1 MTDKRNEFDCIHV
14 YNPSTHEL
22 MGTVPSA
29 TAEDVV
35 QVLSLAQ
42 KGKEI
47 WGEMNPDERCDILIK
62 VADKI
67 LEHKEELAKIVCC
80 EQGEIFRFSMDEV
93 EKAASLFRG
102 YAEKARYMYGAVL
115 PDNDADMIMVRHE
128 PLGVIACIIPFN
140 FPVELI
146 AQKVAPA
153 LATGNAVVVKPASD
167 TPLSAV
173 YLMDLLHQ
181 AGVPEEAAQLI
192 TGSGSIVGDLI
203 ASSPLINGISL
214 TGSTEVGI
222 HIANCASKNLTQT
235 FLELG
240 GNDAL
245 VIFEDVD
252 IEAAVNE
259 AVAAR
264 ITNSGQVCCSTKR
277 CIVHNSIKEEF
288 VALAVEKMK
297 NMKVGNAMDPTSDL
311 GPLINESAAITA
323 EKQIADMV
331 SLGARCVTGGHHFN
345 KTYFEPSVLTDVTP
359 DMPVAKD
366 LEIFA
371 PLVTVIGFETEKE
384 AIDIVNQSKY
394 GLSGGVMSADMA
406 RGIRVASK
414 IDSGGV
420 VVGGSGMYRTNHMPF
435 GGHKMSGYGT
445 EGFLNT
451 LEEMTKTKSIV
462 LKNVLR

>member
-1 MTDKRNEFDCIHV
+1 MADNIKGCIHV

-22 MGTVPSA
+22 IGTVPSA
-29 TAEDVV
+29 TGEDVIR
-35 QVLSLAQ
+35 VLSVAQ
-42 KGKEI
+42 KGKQI
-47 WGEMNPDERCDILIK
+47 WGEVNPDERCDILIK

-67 LEHKEELAKIVCC
+67 MEHKEELAKIVCC
-80 EQGEIFRFSMDEV
+80 EQGKLLRDAVDEV
-93 EKAASLFRG
+93 AKAASLFKG

-115 PDNDADMIMVRHE
+115 PDNDSDMILVRHE
-128 PLGVIACIIPFN
+128 PLGVIACVIPFN

-173 YLMDLLHQ
+173 YLLDLLHQ
-181 AGVPEEAAQLI
+181 AGVPEEVAQLI
-192 TGSGSIVGDLI
+192 TGSGAIVGDLI
-203 ASSPLINGISL
+203 AASPLINGISL

-222 HIANCASKNLTQT
+222 NIANCASQNLTQT

-252 IEAAVNE
+252 VETAVNE
-259 AVAAR
+259 AIAAR
-264 ITNSGQVCCSTKR
+264 TYNAGQVCCSTKR
-277 CIVHNSIKEEF
+277 CVVHNSIKEKF
-288 VALAVEKMK
+288 AALAAEKMK
-297 NMKVGNAMDPTSDL
+297 NLKVGNAMNPTSDL
-311 GPLINESAAITA
+311 GPLINENAAITA
-323 EKQIADMV
+323 EKQIAEMV
-331 SLGARCVTGGHHFN
+331 SLGARCLTGGHHFN
-345 KTYFEPSVLTDVTP
+345 KTYFEPTVMTDVTP

-366 LEIFA
+366 MEIFA
-371 PLVTVIGFETEKE
+371 PLVTIIGFETEEE
-384 AIDIVNQSKY
+384 AINIVNQSKY

-406 RGIRVASK
+406 RGIRVATK

-420 VVGGSGMYRTNHMPF
+420 VVGGAGMYRTNHMPF

-451 LEEMTKTKSIV
+451 LEEMTKTKSLV
-462 LKNVLR
+462 LKNVLK

>member
-1 MTDKRNEFDCIHV
+1 
-14 YNPSTHEL
+14 
-22 MGTVPSA
+22 
-29 TAEDVV
+29 
-35 QVLSLAQ
+35 
-42 KGKEI
+42 
-47 WGEMNPDERCDILIK
+47 
-62 VADKI
+62 
-67 LEHKEELAKIVCC
+67 
-80 EQGEIFRFSMDEV
+80 
-93 EKAASLFRG
+93 
-102 YAEKARYMYGAVL
+102 
-115 PDNDADMIMVRHE
+115 
-128 PLGVIACIIPFN
+128 
-140 FPVELI
+140 
-146 AQKVAPA
+146 
-153 LATGNAVVVKPASD
+153 
-167 TPLSAV
+167 
-173 YLMDLLHQ
+173 MDLLHQ

-288 VALAVEKMK
+288 AALAVEKMK